1 MLAGMEESVPGK
13 AIWEGRSSPL
23 LFLYE
28 YVGIVAIA
36 YLVKRYF
43 DGHLYLLALLGMGYF
58 YLKARSMKYSM
69 SGSELQFSPS
79 IGDKESLTVKLSEI
93 LAIEIVDR
101 QPWSLFRLGTVILIT
116 DPDAEYQPCMKCI
129 EDPHAL
135 AQRIRRAAQ
144 AAGLPG
150 FPVEVTR

>member
-1 MLAGMEESVPGK
+1 MQGK

-28 YVGIVAIA
+28 YVGIIVIA

-43 DGHLYLLALLGMGYF
+43 DGHLYLWGLLAAGFF
-58 YLKARSMKYSM
+58 YLKARSMKYALSD
-69 SGSELQFSPS
+69 SEVHFSPS
-79 IGDKESLTVKLSEI
+79 IADKESLAVKLTEI

-101 QPWSLFRLGTVILIT
+101 QPWSLLRLGTLILVT

-129 EDPHAL
+129 EDPHAI
-135 AQRIRRAAQ
+135 AQRIRRAAH
-144 AAGLPG
+144 AAGSPL
-150 FPVEVTR
+150 FPIGITS

>member
-1 MLAGMEESVPGK
+1 MSK

-23 LFLYE
+23 LFFYE
-28 YVGIVAIA
+28 YVGIIAIA

-43 DGHLYLLALLGMGYF
+43 DGHHYLWALLGIGYF
-58 YLKARSMKYSM
+58 YFKARSMKYSI
-69 SGSELQFSPS
+69 SDSEVHFSPS
-79 IGDKESLTVKLSEI
+79 IGDKESITVKMTEI

-101 QPWSLFRLGTVILIT
+101 QPWSLFRLGTLILIT
-116 DPDAEYQPCMKCI
+116 DPDAEYQPCMKCV

-144 AAGLPG
+144 AAGSPG
-150 FPVEVTR
+150 FPIDVTR